1 MSFDQYIKKWVS
13 VDNQIR
19 ILNEK
24 TKELK
29 EERNSTEEVILKY
42 VDTNGLKNATVN
54 ISDGKLK
61 FGQTRQ
67 ASPLT
72 LKYVE
77 ACLAKCINNKEQVDI
92 IMKCIKESREIKYDT
107 DIKRTY
113 AN

>member
-1 MSFDQYIKKWVS
+1 MSFDQYIQKWVA

-19 ILNEK
+19 LLNDK

-29 EERNSTEEVILKY
+29 QERNNTEEVILKY
-42 VDTNGLKNATVN
+42 VDTNGLNNAVVN

-61 FGQTRQ
+61 FGQSRQ
-67 ASPLT
+67 VSPLT

-77 ACLAKCINNKEQVDI
+77 SCLAKCIKNQEQVDI
-92 IMKCIKESREIKYDT
+92 IMKCIKESREIKYDP

-113 AN
+113 MN